1 MSEFLC
7 TACGKSFTQK
17 LSLQKHFYAV
27 HKVNSFTC
35 KECGKVLKTKN
46 PMDCMRASES
56 LAKKNSE
63 HHESHLAIISAAL
76 EAKLWGEARKYLK
89 KIRVKKKEN

>member
-35 KECGKVLKTKN
+35 KKCGKVLKTKN
-46 PMDCMRASES
+46 QMDNHLHSHEKMFCIGCNKEIPKSLEES
-56 LAKKNSE
+56 KKVIGILQQ
-63 HHESHLAIISAAL
+63 HKGWI
-76 EAKLWGEARKYLK
+76 
-89 KIRVKKKEN
+89 